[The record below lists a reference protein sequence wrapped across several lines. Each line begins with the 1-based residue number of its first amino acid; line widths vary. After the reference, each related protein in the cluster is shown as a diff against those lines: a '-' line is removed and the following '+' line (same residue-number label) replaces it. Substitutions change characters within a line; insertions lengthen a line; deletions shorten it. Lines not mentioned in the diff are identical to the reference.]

1 MPFRYSSWFRNCN
14 NVDMMNDGLVW
25 IISIPIKCNDS
36 VKNTGACTLSLT
48 HTDYHANIVNMYEKN
63 AEI

>member
-1 MPFRYSSWFRNCN
+1 MILSR
-14 NVDMMNDGLVW
+14 
-25 IISIPIKCNDS
+25 
-36 VKNTGACTLSLT
+36 TQAHALSLT